1 MRHFRKTLS
10 EITLGAGDFLNAR
23 FRSNRSASPLV
34 AGPKYPAAREEKS
47 LAHAEYWGRRPQ
59 SVTLGSHSIAS
70 RLTSSEK
77 FIMKINQLFCIQ
89 LIYGTWSRF
98 RPRAN
103 FAICSICCAISLATF
118 TIELFSSS
126 HLSVSS
132 CSSWAANYK
141 TSNKTSTI
149 PTCVKM
155 NEGKTL
161 LYFFKVKL
169 QYFYLPL
176 GRKFPVF
183 FLFKIASDKIVQH
196 WAMPRKFNA
205 ALIFQGHPTTVF
217 YKISV
222 RRNKYCLEF
231 STTWGRLKIST

>member
-1 MRHFRKTLS
+1 MVPVKSIGF
-10 EITLGAGDFLNAR
+10 
-23 FRSNRSASPLV
+23 
-34 AGPKYPAAREEKS
+34 AARGRTEISRRTREKIS
-47 LAHAEYWGRRPQ
+47 GARRVRRAPATESDTQ
-59 SVTLGSHSIAS
+59 GAKWTRIYHSIAS

-103 FAICSICCAISLATF
+103 FAICSICSAISLATF

-149 PTCVKM
+149 RAPQEIIM
-155 NEGKTL
+155 ISL
-161 LYFFKVKL
+161 
-169 QYFYLPL
+169 
-176 GRKFPVF
+176 R
-183 FLFKIASDKIVQH
+183 ASK
-196 WAMPRKFNA
+196 
-205 ALIFQGHPTTVF
+205 
-217 YKISV
+217 
-222 RRNKYCLEF
+222 
-231 STTWGRLKIST
+231 

>member
-1 MRHFRKTLS
+1 MRSFRKALS
-10 EITLGAGDFLNAR
+10 EITLGAGDVLNAW
-23 FRSNRSASPLV
+23 FQWNRSASPLV
-34 AGPKYPAAREEKS
+34 AGPKYPAAREKKS
-47 LAHAEYWGRRPQ
+47 LAHAGYGGRRRQ
-59 SVTLGSHSIAS
+59 RVTGAKWTRIYHSIAS

-103 FAICSICCAISLATF
+103 FAICSICSAISLATF

-149 PTCVKM
+149 RAPHARDHNDLFTCVKM

-161 LYFFKVKL
+161 MYFVKVKL
-169 QYFYLPL
+169 QQIFPKFYCSKLL
-176 GRKFPVF
+176 AIK
-183 FLFKIASDKIVQH
+183 LYSIEQ
-196 WAMPRKFNA
+196 
-205 ALIFQGHPTTVF
+205 
-217 YKISV
+217 
-222 RRNKYCLEF
+222 CLENL
-231 STTWGRLKIST
+231 TLH

>member
-1 MRHFRKTLS
+1 MRRFRKALS
-10 EITLGAGDFLNAR
+10 EITLSAGDFLNAR

-34 AGPKYPAAREEKS
+34 AGPKYPAARAEKS
-47 LAHAEYWGRRPQ
+47 LAHAGYGGRRRQ
-59 SVTLGSHSIAS
+59 RVTLGNHSVAS

-77 FIMKINQLFCIQ
+77 VVMKINQLFCIQ

-103 FAICSICCAISLATF
+103 FAICSICSAISLATF

-149 PTCVKM
+149 RAPQEIIMISWRASKWMKEKRWCTSSRSSY
-155 NEGKTL
+155 N
-161 LYFFKVKL
+161 
-169 QYFYLPL
+169 
-176 GRKFPVF
+176 KFSQNF
-183 FLFKIASDKIVQH
+183 IVQ
-196 WAMPRKFNA
+196 N
-205 ALIFQGHPTTVF
+205 
-217 YKISV
+217 
-222 RRNKYCLEF
+222 C
-231 STTWGRLKIST
+231 

>member
-1 MRHFRKTLS
+1 MRRFRKALS
-10 EITLGAGDFLNAR
+10 EITLSAGDFLNAR

-34 AGPKYPAAREEKS
+34 AGPKYPAARAEKS
-47 LAHAEYWGRRPQ
+47 LAHAGYGGRRRQ
-59 SVTLGSHSIAS
+59 RVTLGNHSVAS

-77 FIMKINQLFCIQ
+77 VIMKINQLFCIQ

-103 FAICSICCAISLATF
+103 FAICSICNAISLATF

-149 PTCVKM
+149 RAPQEIIM
-155 NEGKTL
+155 ISL
-161 LYFFKVKL
+161 
-169 QYFYLPL
+169 
-176 GRKFPVF
+176 R
-183 FLFKIASDKIVQH
+183 ASK
-196 WAMPRKFNA
+196 
-205 ALIFQGHPTTVF
+205 
-217 YKISV
+217 
-222 RRNKYCLEF
+222 
-231 STTWGRLKIST
+231 